1 MEKKESGRRQT
12 VTTSLLL
19 CFGGGV
25 LLATAMLHI
34 LPEVPVLLCSYQ
46 RYQ

>member
-1 MEKKESGRRQT
+1 

-34 LPEVPVLLCSYQ
+34 LPEVPVISLPLFLPGVSDSP
-46 RYQ
+46 

>member
-1 MEKKESGRRQT
+1 MSTALHCTALHETWRLQ
-12 VTTSLLL
+12 VIFTSLLL

-34 LPEVPVLLCSYQ
+34 LPEVE
-46 RYQ
+46 R